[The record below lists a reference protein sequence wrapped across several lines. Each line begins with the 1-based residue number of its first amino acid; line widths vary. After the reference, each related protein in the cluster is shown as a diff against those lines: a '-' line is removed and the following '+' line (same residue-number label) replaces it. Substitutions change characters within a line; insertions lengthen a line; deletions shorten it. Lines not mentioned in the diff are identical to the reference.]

1 MTDPIVDYFRCPG
14 EFANFP
20 RLAALSEKTGFF
32 RFGEEICYGRC
43 AAGKPS
49 ARPTGELYDCTAA
62 IETTSA
68 LGGSPF
74 DTVEVVDNL
83 RCERY
88 TPGYADSERLALFNR
103 FVRRAYYL
111 VRPALPVSVRKHL
124 QKLHLRTWN
133 KVQFPH
139 WPVDF
144 TVDRIIEKLVLLELK
159 RKRVETMPFIW
170 FWPEGMSSTAIMT
183 HDVETKAG
191 RDFCTTLMN
200 MDDAFGVKSSFQI
213 IPEVRYPVSR
223 AFLDEIKTRGF
234 EVNVHD
240 LNHDGH
246 LFQERAEF
254 MRRAAKINDYLRE
267 WGACG
272 FRSAIMYRNQDWLEA
287 LDVAYDMSV
296 PNAAHLDPQRG
307 GCCTVMPYFVGKMVE
322 IPLTTTQDYMLLHLL
337 NDYSLDLWRTQT
349 EMVLK
354 KNGLATFLVHP
365 DYVIDQKARDLYR
378 GLLTL
383 LVELKHSRKLW
394 FALPGKID
402 QWWRAR
408 SKMWMERD
416 GDKWRIRGEGAKH
429 AKTAFAVVTDEGLR
443 YDVED

>member
-20 RLAALSEKTGFF
+20 RSAALSEKTGFF

-68 LGGSPF
+68 LGGLPF

-139 WPVDF
+139 WPVDY

-191 RDFCTTLMN
+191 RDFCTTLMD

-307 GCCTVMPYFVGKMVE
+307 GCCTVMPYSVGKLIELPVTM
-322 IPLTTTQDYMLLHLL
+322 TQDYSLFNILGS
-337 NDYSLDLWRTQT
+337 YSTELWRKQI
-349 EMVLK
+349 ELVIERH
-354 KNGLATFLVHP
+354 GLISFIVHP
-365 DYVIDQKARDLYR
+365 DYVIEERARATYNQ
-378 GLLTL
+378 LLEHLSELRSERTL
-383 LVELKHSRKLW
+383 WV
-394 FALPGKID
+394 ALPRD
-402 QWWRAR
+402 VHQWWRQR
-408 SKMWMERD
+408 SEMQLVQRGQGWSIEGPGKERAS
-416 GDKWRIRGEGAKH
+416 IAYAH
-429 AKTAFAVVTDEGLR
+429 ADPQ
-443 YDVED
+443 